1 MNIIGLKDLMK
12 INNPSERKYLNE
24 DNYRHIL
31 KIYLGDSS
39 LEYLNTAKNLLEARN
54 DVKYVSAAENLDILD
69 FDTDAGNML
78 SEINNVTAY
87 SNINDNTYYFNDMN
101 IKEAWEI
108 CQGSRNITIG
118 ILDKGINYNH
128 EDLADN
134 MWVNTDEIPN
144 DGIDN
149 DNNGYIDDIHGWN
162 FANNSDEIDLPVG
175 HGTISASIARAVGDN
190 SVGMSGVAQ
199 KVSIAGLTINGTVE
213 NNTKTFM
220 EIEVEAM
227 AYVINNDIDFAYFGI
242 ILGPLYNY
250 EFDILQAAIENYDS
264 LCIVPS
270 GNAGD
275 NLEQVFISPIC
286 YDSDNILTVG
296 GTSTSGNLIFNY
308 GQNTVDVLAG
318 AEAVC
323 ICVPESN
330 NTYDYAYGT
339 SVSAPLVL
347 GVAVLLKNYNPS
359 ASWQDIKTAIC
370 STVNESL
377 VQGAEG
383 KIKYPGIVDAY
394 AALMWMKENSPR
406 KFTWDFGDD
415 VYSDM
420 TNLTSNITR
429 EDMTFKAN
437 AAKPMTIE
445 QGIVKL
451 INGVYYNG
459 RLKLTGEGDLSERS
473 ISFDVFGDTN
483 IYITADAT
491 TFRNLVIADENG
503 NELDKIEVSNE
514 ADVYRYEYKGEPQKI
529 YLYSQDSGIQIYA
542 VSVTENTYT
551 TDTIDK
557 EWNIGSADFAG
568 YSTITSETTV
578 DGLTIVP
585 NATVAANNHYVDN
598 IKYTRY
604 IGLLTAGNAEREAI
618 KFDVPGPCNITIVGR
633 SSGTE
638 TRNILVGN
646 KLGYLAGKIPVTNQG
661 SRQTVKYT
669 GCADTLYITSQ
680 SGGIRIYDIM
690 VSTVESEPRVTRS
703 PLTAAQASLN
713 TDTVSPVSDVVT
725 TPVSIFA
732 KQADITTSTA
742 ALYSA
747 NTLTVSSADDSCYS
761 QLSEAEKSVY
771 NSIKTS
777 IVTNGR
783 YDDNL
788 LIVIDTTDYADTQTN
803 RLTIREMIKS
813 ALSAFINDHPEIFW
827 IDSFDYAF
835 NINNGVIEGIDVYI
849 TKTEE
854 NKDAAQTADLIEEM
868 NTLAS
873 SLSAQYNAYTGRFG
887 VDYDRIVYLADLLRD
902 EFNLVGYDEDYEN
915 QSNAAG
921 ALINN
926 CADSFG
932 AARAFKLL
940 CDECGITCLYAEGYV
955 NNIPAAYNLIKYD
968 GNWYVYDITSDDNY
982 MTALPGGYVFANP
995 SVYGDNNVRDFSYP
1009 ALDIADYIILGD
1021 ADMSGYVTANDAA
1034 VVIAHVMDAS
1044 SVDLSNRAKLRADV
1058 DFNGIITAND
1068 SSIISSMAL
1077 GFTSNRISL
1086 MSNDSFLDND
1096 AFMNELLEA
1105 YNALAADLGVDTLT
1119 MDELKGFF
1127 ENAE

>member
-1 MNIIGLKDLMK
+1 MSYWAGYNDIVYCALKNFQGLMFASAGNNRTNNDTIDHYPSNYDLDNIIAVAASDARG
-12 INNPSERKYLNE
+12 YLWGHTPNV
-24 DNYRHIL
+24 DPTPLQNGGSNY
-31 KIYLGDSS
+31 
-39 LEYLNTAKNLLEARN
+39 
-54 DVKYVSAAENLDILD
+54 SATKVDI
-69 FDTDAGNML
+69 A
-78 SEINNVTAY
+78 A
-87 SNINDNTYYFNDMN
+87 
-101 IKEAWEI
+101 A
-108 CQGSRNITIG
+108 
-118 ILDKGINYNH
+118 
-128 EDLADN
+128 
-134 MWVNTDEIPN
+134 
-144 DGIDN
+144 
-149 DNNGYIDDIHGWN
+149 
-162 FANNSDEIDLPVG
+162 
-175 HGTISASIARAVGDN
+175 GDN
-190 SVGMSGVAQ
+190 VNVC
-199 KVSIAGLTINGTVE
+199 NE
-213 NNTKTFM
+213 NNT
-220 EIEVEAM
+220 
-227 AYVINNDIDFAYFGI
+227 FGV
-242 ILGPLYNY
+242 N
-250 EFDILQAAIENYDS
+250 
-264 LCIVPS
+264 
-270 GNAGD
+270 
-275 NLEQVFISPIC
+275 
-286 YDSDNILTVG
+286 G
-296 GTSTSGNLIFNY
+296 GTSIATPLAAGVAALLKAYQPEATAAEIKSAIM
-308 GQNTVDVLAG
+308 QTVNT
-318 AEAVC
+318 
-323 ICVPESN
+323 
-330 NTYDYAYGT
+330 
-339 SVSAPLVL
+339 APLTSE
-347 GVAVLLKNYNPS
+347 GAVMSNLTVSDGRINAYKALLKLKETNPRT
-359 ASWQDIKTAIC
+359 K
-370 STVNESL
+370 
-377 VQGAEG
+377 
-383 KIKYPGIVDAY
+383 
-394 AALMWMKENSPR
+394 M
-406 KFTWDFGDD
+406 TWDFGDD

-503 NELDKIEVSNE
+503 NELDKIEVSYE

-529 YLYSQDSGIQIYA
+529 YLYSEDSGIQIYA

-551 TDTIDK
+551 TDIIDK

-618 KFDVPGPCNITIVGR
+618 KFDVPGPCNITIAGR

-1009 ALDIADYIILGD
+1009 ALDSADYIILGD